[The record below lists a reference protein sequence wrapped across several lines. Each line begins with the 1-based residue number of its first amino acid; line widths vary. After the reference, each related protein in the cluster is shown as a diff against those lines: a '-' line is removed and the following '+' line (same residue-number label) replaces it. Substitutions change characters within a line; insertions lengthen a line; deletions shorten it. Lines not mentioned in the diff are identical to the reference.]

1 MAMGRWGVVLPHS
14 TAYDPIPQ
22 HAAVAFRNVPLA
34 VPCATMPR
42 PLATAGGTH
51 DTRTPMATK
60 PAATERPAVKA
71 LNITPPDFRTI
82 SFEIEGTAP
91 LVINRFSAK
100 AMEMIRATQE
110 AGSTAKSKK
119 TREAKNFDAL
129 FEDAKHVSVD
139 GWEGFAASS
148 IRNAGISACRACSY
162 VMTRAKLAFMVQADG
177 LDRVDFSPLIR
188 LTKGTAVQWVAPT
201 RNATGVVDLR
211 SRPMYPEWGATLR
224 IRYDA
229 GMFTETDVA
238 NLIVR
243 IGMQVGIGEGRPDSK
258 NSAGLGYG
266 LFQVI

>member
-1 MAMGRWGVVLPHS
+1 
-14 TAYDPIPQ
+14 
-22 HAAVAFRNVPLA
+22 
-34 VPCATMPR
+34 MPR

-51 DTRTPMATK
+51 DTTTPMTTK
-60 PAATERPAVKA
+60 ATERPAVKA

-119 TREAKNFDAL
+119 NREAKDFDAL

-148 IRNAGISACRACSY
+148 IRNAGISACKACGY
-162 VMTRAKLAFMVQADG
+162 VMTRAKLAFMVEADG

-266 LFQVI
+266 LFQVV